1 MTVLAAVDLG
11 AQSGRVAVGRFDGE
25 RLAIDE
31 VHRFANEPVLVRGR
45 LQWDVLALYRDLL
58 GGLRLAARDTAIDAV
73 GVDSWG
79 VDFGLVDAAGQLVAN
94 PVHYR
99 DARRAAAVERVL
111 ARSPRASSTSG
122 PGSS

>member
-1 MTVLAAVDLG
+1 MTVLAAADLG
-11 AQSGRVAVGRFDGE
+11 AQSGRVAVGRLDGD

-45 LQWDVLALYRDLL
+45 LQWDVLALYRDLF

-73 GVDSWG
+73 GVDSWASTSASSTPPG
-79 VDFGLVDAAGQLVAN
+79 SSSRTRFTTGTPAAPGPSSACS
-94 PVHYR
+94 R
-99 DARRAAAVERVL
+99 G
-111 ARSPRASSTSG
+111 SPRASSTRG